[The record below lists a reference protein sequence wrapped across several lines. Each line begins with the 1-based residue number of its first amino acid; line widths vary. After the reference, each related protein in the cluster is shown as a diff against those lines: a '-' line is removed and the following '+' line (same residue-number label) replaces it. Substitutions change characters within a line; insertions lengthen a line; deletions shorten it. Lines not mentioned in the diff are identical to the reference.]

1 MLTQTD
7 TAGRNYPALFLA
19 LDDVLEAVEDGRPD
33 ELALQRSFEDSA
45 DAFGADK
52 ALFLM
57 VVERGPLRLRAVAA
71 RGLSAQEVSAA
82 EGGLSVPGISA
93 SRIREALQE
102 GATVMVEDSER
113 IAGGVK
119 TAALR
124 GRPSSVLC
132 APAVEPRTGDVLA
145 VLYLQSRRAF
155 GELDRAWIEVYA
167 RALGRALAMAR

>member
-1 MLTQTD
+1 
-7 TAGRNYPALFLA
+7 
-19 LDDVLEAVEDGRPD
+19 
-33 ELALQRSFEDSA
+33 
-45 DAFGADK
+45 
-52 ALFLM
+52 
-57 VVERGPLRLRAVAA
+57 
-71 RGLSAQEVSAA
+71 
-82 EGGLSVPGISA
+82 
-93 SRIREALQE
+93 
-102 GATVMVEDSER
+102 MVEDSER

-132 APAVEPRTGDVLA
+132 APVVEPRTGDVLA